1 MPHSTSDTLHLQ
13 PSADLYAFLQQ
24 NEIKAT
30 HFFIGINII
39 NNWNEFNTAYQT
51 NQDDIAVHTWTH
63 PYMTTLSNEDVVA
76 QLGWTLQLIYN
87 STEGRLA
94 RYWRPPY
101 GDIDARVTA
110 IAKEVFGL
118 TAIVWNHEYALF
130 FYSIV
135 SLLSQSDFSSEDWT
149 LGAPGGTTPQAIQ
162 SNFSVWLSGSQ
173 SPGLIVLEHE
183 LTNASVQ
190 AFMAAYPVMKQ
201 YNWNLKSTATL
212 EGLSPYQ
219 NDADDEDTS
228 QPTSLPLTAGGLGGE
243 GLTATGSPSSST
255 SKPPSSTSSG
265 NSSKATALPDTSNT
279 KNSGVPGLKLSP
291 VASLLSTLAL
301 VFSLCLI

>member
-1 MPHSTSDTLHLQ
+1 MQ
-13 PSADLYAFLQQ
+13 F
-24 NEIKAT
+24 
-30 HFFIGINII
+30 
-39 NNWNEFNTAYQT
+39 
-51 NQDDIAVHTWTH
+51 
-63 PYMTTLSNEDVVA
+63 
-76 QLGWTLQLIYN
+76 
-87 STEGRLA
+87 
-94 RYWRPPY
+94 
-101 GDIDARVTA
+101 
-110 IAKEVFGL
+110 
-118 TAIVWNHEYALF
+118 F
-130 FYSIV
+130 FYYSVV
-135 SLLSQSDFSSEDWT
+135 SSVSQSDFSSEDWT

-162 SNFSVWLSGSQ
+162 SNFSAWLSGSQ

-201 YNWNLKSTATL
+201 YNWSLKSTATL

-228 QPTSLPLTAGGLGGE
+228 QPTSLPLTAGGLGGV

-265 NSSKATALPDTSNT
+265 NSSKATALPDSSNT
-279 KNSGVPGLKLSP
+279 KNSGAAPGLNLSP